1 MTTPREP
8 RITIDGH
15 PLTEEQA
22 CAVRVAICS
31 YRWQVSEPDAL
42 GSDPTG
48 HAIAAGYAARLA
60 EVDALLV
67 PASTDPWICPNCEQ
81 QNRHLNTKCFLC
93 ARPRGTP

>member
-1 MTTPREP
+1 MSLTHEP
-8 RITIDGH
+8 TITVDGR
-15 PLTEEQA
+15 PLTEAQA

-60 EVDALLV
+60 EVEALLV
-67 PASTDPWICPNCEQ
+67 PPEV
-81 QNRHLNTKCFLC
+81 
-93 ARPRGTP
+93 TP